1 MTRRNKGEKT
11 IMSKTKKP
19 EASKKVCL
27 RDGCGRARSAR
38 GLCVVDYRA
47 ARRLIGV
54 GKIRWQELEA
64 MGCALPAGPRG
75 RVSAMQEWIAT
86 KSEKKS

>member
-27 RDGCGRARSAR
+27 RDGCGKPAMCR
-38 GLCVVDYRA
+38 GLCHSDYQVLLALVKSQKRTWKELEEA
-47 ARRLIGV
+47 GCCLGV
-54 GKIRWQELEA
+54 GEA
-64 MGCALPAGPRG
+64 CRTG
-75 RVSAMQEWIAT
+75 AMRKWADM
-86 KSEKKS
+86 KLAKKS